1 MFKKTITTLVIPISI
16 GMLLLFV
23 LLGYLVNNAAT
34 LKESLFVDTVKES
47 MADLSKR
54 IATYEHFKKV
64 EQQIGASKF
73 FNQLQQFEND
83 DPNTSVSIKDTIV
96 IKDGQAMHM
105 NVIEKRSSN
114 GTFSS
119 SMFMSSDSNIQQV
132 ANKPINNWAADVLEQ
147 QGNLSTVM
155 GNLFNV
161 NMLKTIDERLPS
173 EALDSLLKL
182 ELKEHG
188 ITADYDFVVY
198 DTWGSPSYFKSESTK
213 RNLNQLLNSEFNS
226 SLFPADIFGS
236 PYSVSVFFPNQKSYV
251 IGKMWGVLVISL
263 MIMAGLGYAFYF
275 TIKTI
280 YNQKRLSEIKND
292 FIGNMTHELKTPI
305 STISLACEAL
315 SDNEIEST
323 EGQKANFVRMI
334 NEENKRL
341 GVLVENVL
349 QTAIIDRGKLKLK
362 EEPLGVHEIIRNATN
377 NIKIQIESKNGELNL
392 DLRAEK
398 DAIWGDEIHITN
410 VIYNLLDNANKYT
423 PEAPKLKIT
432 TASVDEGIVI
442 SINDNGVGISR
453 ENQKRIFD
461 KLYRVPTGNIHNVK
475 GFGLGL
481 SYVKAVI
488 EKHQGTISVV
498 STLGKGSTFKLFLPF
513 TLAETLN

>member
-1 MFKKTITTLVIPISI
+1 
-16 GMLLLFV
+16 
-23 LLGYLVNNAAT
+23 
-34 LKESLFVDTVKES
+34 
-47 MADLSKR
+47 
-54 IATYEHFKKV
+54 
-64 EQQIGASKF
+64 
-73 FNQLQQFEND
+73 
-83 DPNTSVSIKDTIV
+83 
-96 IKDGQAMHM
+96 
-105 NVIEKRSSN
+105 
-114 GTFSS
+114 
-119 SMFMSSDSNIQQV
+119 
-132 ANKPINNWAADVLEQ
+132 
-147 QGNLSTVM
+147 
-155 GNLFNV
+155 
-161 NMLKTIDERLPS
+161 
-173 EALDSLLKL
+173 
-182 ELKEHG
+182 
-188 ITADYDFVVY
+188 
-198 DTWGSPSYFKSESTK
+198 
-213 RNLNQLLNSEFNS
+213 
-226 SLFPADIFGS
+226 
-236 PYSVSVFFPNQKSYV
+236 
-251 IGKMWGVLVISL
+251 
-263 MIMAGLGYAFYF
+263 
-275 TIKTI
+275 
-280 YNQKRLSEIKND
+280 
-292 FIGNMTHELKTPI
+292 
-305 STISLACEAL
+305 
-315 SDNEIEST
+315 
-323 EGQKANFVRMI
+323 
-334 NEENKRL
+334 
-341 GVLVENVL
+341 VENVL